1 LQDPKLLQVFIRQI
15 AQNVGVDRVHVESS
29 LVPFEA
35 QAPQPTP
42 DVHDRDYGQAL
53 KASSGLYRGAS
64 RALAETRPA
73 SSARS
78 RLAEIIC

>member
-1 LQDPKLLQVFIRQI
+1 
-15 AQNVGVDRVHVESS
+15 VESS

-64 RALAETRPA
+64 RALAEKDRPA
-73 SSARS
+73 VRGRALLRSSVDNS
-78 RLAEIIC
+78 